1 MNRIRRGREESLTG
15 IDTEPRVFRVA
26 WFALCEDLTSRGT
39 PLAGRYVVR
48 PRPTCLVGRKWRA
61 RDPVTQDVSLSARS
75 GSSIRMPDGSV
86 QPPVSS

>member
-1 MNRIRRGREESLTG
+1 MNRIRRGREESLPG

-26 WFALCEDLTSRGT
+26 WFALCEDRISRGT

-61 RDPVTQDVSLSARS
+61 RDPVTQDVSLSARA